1 MPQPSATHVP
11 PQNIEAEESVL
22 GAMLVA
28 EPALSRVIDEVK
40 LNAEDFYLEK
50 HATIF
55 RAVHDLYAASKPVDE
70 LSVAEAL
77 VQRNEI
83 EAAGG
88 KHYVS
93 ELAAKVPAAGNAKHY
108 AEIVQQNS
116 LLRRLLGAGQEIQG
130 WVHERDGEPRELS
143 ERAEKLL
150 FDVAHKEQASD
161 FRLLSEIL
169 HDEVDRLE
177 KLSTG
182 ESELTGTPSGFRDI
196 DAITGGFQ
204 PGNLI
209 IVAARPAMGKCQ
221 SAQSLLYDPRS
232 GARRTVA
239 DAYET
244 HRSGEEV
251 WVASL
256 GPDLRVKPA
265 KVAAIEANGRK
276 KIFRLTTRLGRW
288 TEATANHPVL
298 TSKGWEQLGD
308 LEPGMRV
315 AVPRTLPRTGR
326 RVQMP
331 DSEIVLL
338 AALIADGSITNAPPA
353 YCYGSESGVV
363 DTVETAATSYGVRF
377 QPPRVEADGGSYLTT
392 GSRSRPNPVT
402 NLLKSH
408 GLMGLRSAEKYVPDA
423 VFGLGED
430 QIARFLGIMYACDG
444 HVYCSDRLAQIGYST
459 ISERL
464 AHDVQHLLLRLGIVA
479 TIRTLKRPV
488 YDGTGKVARE
498 VRITSQA
505 GMRRFCELIRVPGK
519 EQKQAQVLERLDAAP
534 RMTNTDTVP
543 PEIWDDILLAKGAR
557 SWAGVSEV
565 TGGPRNHNW
574 HVGKRSPSRGLLTE
588 LAEATTS
595 PTLEEP
601 ADSDIWWDEVA
612 SVEYVGEEETYDLDV
627 PGLRNFVADDIIVHN
642 SAIVANI
649 AENVAVKRNTP
660 VAFFS
665 LEMSEVELAQRFIAC
680 RARISGDKLRKG
692 QVAQKDWPKV
702 VRACNE
708 LEEAPLWF
716 DDSSDLGLLDLRAKA
731 RRLHAQSQ
739 DQGGLGLVIVD
750 YLQLMRADDMRANRV
765 EQVGQMSRGLK
776 ILARELDV
784 PVLAI
789 SQLSRAPEQRHPPKP
804 MLSDLRESGCLTGDS
819 LVYLPRE
826 GVRRPI
832 CELVG
837 QSDFEVLAMD
847 PETWQLR
854 PALATRAFS
863 TGEKPA
869 FRLTTRL
876 GRTIRATGNH
886 KFLTISGW
894 RRLDELTEGDPIA
907 VPGKLPDTA
916 RPTMSE
922 DELALL
928 GHLIGDGCTLPR
940 HAIQYTSNER
950 KLAAHV
956 ADLSLRVF
964 GGKVRP
970 RMRKERRWYQVYLAA
985 AERLTHRRRNP
996 VAAWLDQLG
1005 VFGLRSYEK
1014 HVPDLVFS
1022 QPQWAIATFLRHLWA
1037 TDGCVWLGG
1046 TARTTVSVYYA
1057 TSSRQLALDVQTLL
1071 LRLGINARVSRH
1083 DAPGK
1088 GRPQFH
1094 VAISGGEDIVRFLED
1109 VGALGARKGRHAS
1122 AILEHF
1128 DGRARNPNKNVIP
1141 QEAWRALVVPAM
1153 RQAGVTGRQL
1163 QAKIDTRY
1171 CGSALYRSGLSR
1183 ERAMRVASAV
1193 RCEELVDLALGD
1205 VYWDPIAS
1213 IEPNGVEEVFDITVD
1228 GLHNFVADNIV
1239 VHNSIEQ
1246 DADVVAF
1253 LYREDYY
1260 RDPED
1265 EPDGLADVIV
1275 AKHRNGPIGSPKLVF
1290 LDRFPKF
1297 ADYSGHEQPV
1307 EQPAGEVPP
1316 LEDSATSAGPDF

>member
-50 HATIF
+50 HALIF
-55 RAVHDLYAASKPVDE
+55 ACARDLYATSKPVDE
-70 LSVAEAL
+70 LSVSEAL

-83 EAAGG
+83 DGAGG

-182 ESELTGTPSGFRDI
+182 ELELTGTPSGFRDI
-196 DAITGGFQ
+196 DSITGGFQ

-209 IVAARPAMGKCQ
+209 IVAARPAMGK
-221 SAQSLLYDPRS
+221 
-232 GARRTVA
+232 
-239 DAYET
+239 
-244 HRSGEEV
+244 
-251 WVASL
+251 
-256 GPDLRVKPA
+256 
-265 KVAAIEANGRK
+265 
-276 KIFRLTTRLGRW
+276 
-288 TEATANHPVL
+288 
-298 TSKGWEQLGD
+298 
-308 LEPGMRV
+308 
-315 AVPRTLPRTGR
+315 
-326 RVQMP
+326 
-331 DSEIVLL
+331 
-338 AALIADGSITNAPPA
+338 
-353 YCYGSESGVV
+353 
-363 DTVETAATSYGVRF
+363 
-377 QPPRVEADGGSYLTT
+377 
-392 GSRSRPNPVT
+392 
-402 NLLKSH
+402 
-408 GLMGLRSAEKYVPDA
+408 
-423 VFGLGED
+423 
-430 QIARFLGIMYACDG
+430 
-444 HVYCSDRLAQIGYST
+444 
-459 ISERL
+459 
-464 AHDVQHLLLRLGIVA
+464 
-479 TIRTLKRPV
+479 
-488 YDGTGKVARE
+488 
-498 VRITSQA
+498 
-505 GMRRFCELIRVPGK
+505 
-519 EQKQAQVLERLDAAP
+519 
-534 RMTNTDTVP
+534 
-543 PEIWDDILLAKGAR
+543 
-557 SWAGVSEV
+557 
-565 TGGPRNHNW
+565 
-574 HVGKRSPSRGLLTE
+574 
-588 LAEATTS
+588 
-595 PTLEEP
+595 
-601 ADSDIWWDEVA
+601 
-612 SVEYVGEEETYDLDV
+612 
-627 PGLRNFVADDIIVHN
+627 

-649 AENVAVKRNTP
+649 AENVAVKRGMP

-731 RRLHAQSQ
+731 RRLHAQTQ

-750 YLQLMRADDMRANRV
+750 YLQLMRADDLRANRV

-776 ILARELDV
+776 ILARELAV

-819 LVYLPRE
+819 LVHLPSD
-826 GVRRPI
+826 GTRRPI
-832 CELVG
+832 RELAG
-837 QSDFEVLAMD
+837 RTNFEVLAMN

-854 PALATRAFS
+854 RALATRAFS
-863 TGEKPA
+863 TGHKQA

-876 GRTIRATGNH
+876 GRSIRATGSH

-894 RRLDELTEGDPIA
+894 RRLDELSDGDPIA
-907 VPGKLPDTA
+907 VPGTLPDTA
-916 RPTMSE
+916 RATMTE

-940 HAIQYTSNER
+940 HVMQYTSNER
-950 KLAAHV
+950 KLAALV
-956 ADLSLRVF
+956 ADLALRVF
-964 GGKVRP
+964 GGSVRP
-970 RMRKERRWYQVYLAA
+970 RVNRERRWYQVYLSA
-985 AERLTHRRRNP
+985 AERLTHGKRNP
-996 VAAWLDQLG
+996 IAAWQDKLG
-1005 VFGLRSYEK
+1005 VFGLRSHEK
-1014 HVPDLVFS
+1014 RVPNGVFT
-1022 QPQWAIATFLRHLWA
+1022 QPSWAIATFLRHLWA

-1046 TARTTVSVYYA
+1046 PRQAVRVYYS
-1057 TSSRQLALDVQTLL
+1057 TSSSRLAHDVQTLL
-1071 LRLGINARVSRH
+1071 LRLGINARVSCH
-1083 DAPGK
+1083 EKPGK
-1088 GRPQFH
+1088 GRAQFH
-1094 VAISGGEDIVRFLED
+1094 VTVGGGAEIVRFLEI
-1109 VGALGARKGRHAS
+1109 VGALGASKRRNAS
-1122 AILEHF
+1122 AILAHF
-1128 DGRARNPNKNVIP
+1128 DERARNPNRDLIP
-1141 QEAWRALVVPAM
+1141 KEAWRDIVVPSMKRAGM
-1153 RQAGVTGRQL
+1153 TVPEMQA
-1163 QAKIDTRY
+1163 AIDTQY
-1171 CGSALYRSGLSR
+1171 CGSALYRTGIGK

-1193 RCEELVDLALGD
+1193 RCEELVDLVLGD
-1205 VYWDPIAS
+1205 AYWDPIVS
-1213 IEPNGVEEVFDITVD
+1213 IEPDGVEEVFDITVE
-1228 GLHNFVADNIV
+1228 GLHNFVADNVV

-1265 EPDGLADVIV
+1265 EPDGLADVII

-1297 ADYSGHEQPV
+1297 ADHSGHERPV
-1307 EQPAGEVPP
+1307 EQPAGEGPP
-1316 LEDSATSAGPDF
+1316 LEDAASAGPEF